1 MITVIIETIIE
12 MKKGK
17 FVKNIRN
24 DIRNIAIIA
33 HVDHG
38 KTTLVDGMLRQSGIF
53 RENEHIQ
60 ERIMDSGDL
69 EKERGITILAKNTAV
84 IYKDI
89 RINIIDTPG
98 HADFSGEVERTLRM
112 VNGVLLLVD
121 AFDGPMPQ
129 TRFVLRKALQMNL
142 KPIVVINKID
152 RQGARPVEVV
162 DQVLELFIE
171 LGADDDQIE
180 FPVIYTDAKDG
191 IAIIDIND
199 EKKDLEPL
207 FKTIIKEV
215 PAPEGDFDGPLQM
228 LVSSIDYDEYT
239 GRIAIGRIE
248 RGSMEWGQQAA
259 ICKKQGDV
267 REVKLARIYKFEGLK
282 RIECSEATVG
292 DIVAIPGL
300 EDINIGETIC
310 DKAHPEPLPFLNI
323 DEPTVSMTFSVNNSP
338 FAGREG
344 IYVTSRHIRER
355 LFKELETDVS
365 LKVEE
370 TDTPDSFVVSG
381 RGELHLSILIET
393 MRRQGYEFQVS
404 KPRVIMKEI
413 NGVSCEPIEYLI
425 IDVPEDYMGIVM
437 EKLGPRKA
445 ELVNMQ
451 SANEGYMRLEF
462 KIPARGLI
470 GYRSEI
476 LTDTKGNGIMNHVFY
491 GYEPYKGELLG
502 RQKGSLVAWEQGE
515 AVIYGLYN
523 AQERGNLFI
532 GPGVKVYE
540 GMIVGE
546 NPRTEDIAVNVCKKK
561 HATNMRAAGSDEALR
576 LTPPKVL
583 SLEQSLEFIADDEL
597 VEITPQNI
605 RLRKKILNTEQRAKA
620 RSKE

>member
-199 EKKDLEPL
+199 EKKDLEPYL
-207 FKTIIKEV
+207 KQSKV
-215 PAPEGDFDGPLQM
+215 PAPERF
-228 LVSSIDYDEYT
+228 
-239 GRIAIGRIE
+239 
-248 RGSMEWGQQAA
+248 
-259 ICKKQGDV
+259 
-267 REVKLARIYKFEGLK
+267 
-282 RIECSEATVG
+282 
-292 DIVAIPGL
+292 
-300 EDINIGETIC
+300 
-310 DKAHPEPLPFLNI
+310 
-323 DEPTVSMTFSVNNSP
+323 
-338 FAGREG
+338 
-344 IYVTSRHIRER
+344 
-355 LFKELETDVS
+355 
-365 LKVEE
+365 
-370 TDTPDSFVVSG
+370 
-381 RGELHLSILIET
+381 
-393 MRRQGYEFQVS
+393 
-404 KPRVIMKEI
+404 
-413 NGVSCEPIEYLI
+413 
-425 IDVPEDYMGIVM
+425 
-437 EKLGPRKA
+437 
-445 ELVNMQ
+445 
-451 SANEGYMRLEF
+451 
-462 KIPARGLI
+462 
-470 GYRSEI
+470 
-476 LTDTKGNGIMNHVFY
+476 
-491 GYEPYKGELLG
+491 
-502 RQKGSLVAWEQGE
+502 
-515 AVIYGLYN
+515 
-523 AQERGNLFI
+523 
-532 GPGVKVYE
+532 
-540 GMIVGE
+540 
-546 NPRTEDIAVNVCKKK
+546 
-561 HATNMRAAGSDEALR
+561 
-576 LTPPKVL
+576 
-583 SLEQSLEFIADDEL
+583 
-597 VEITPQNI
+597 
-605 RLRKKILNTEQRAKA
+605 
-620 RSKE
+620 